1 MIYIS
6 ITKKGNYEVGMAR
19 LTGRVQGGVAVE
31 VNLRQVFLKS
41 RTLKVEVNIWK
52 VHYRTLLLAQDKS

>member
-1 MIYIS
+1 
-6 ITKKGNYEVGMAR
+6 MAR

-41 RTLKVEVNIWK
+41 RTLKVE
-52 VHYRTLLLAQDKS
+52 S